1 MDEDEGSEQQEQ
13 RLQQQKKRVR
23 PAPPQVPGEGP
34 PGHYDE
40 EGRWHHPPFEGI
52 VANRYTANTIND
64 NFNMSDLQ
72 DFCRT
77 YGVAPH
83 PKRKR
88 ALIQRI
94 LRLVAE
100 HRIAA
105 PPAAASKDGGAKSEP
120 GGDAAPDGGR

>member
-1 MDEDEGSEQQEQ
+1 M
-13 RLQQQKKRVR
+13 QKKRVR
-23 PAPPQVPGEGP
+23 PGPPQVPGEGP

-64 NFNMSDLQ
+64 NFNMSDLL

-77 YGVAPH
+77 YGVTSH
-83 PKRKR
+83 PKKKR

-100 HRIAA
+100 HRISA
-105 PPAAASKDGGAKSEP
+105 PQPPLVVVVAKPEP
-120 GGDAAPDGGR
+120 GGGSGGGGGGAPDSRR